1 MGKSGISGRFFF
13 SVGLGPFRIGTST
26 GGGGGSGPTVEGLVW
41 FGLFAFVG
49 LPILAVLFESF
60 FFIVFVLLISLV
72 LVAVS
77 SAIFGF
83 AISREVGRGRHYFGS
98 PILIPLGGVV
108 LGIPTA
114 VIYLLCLYRIPLV
127 GRDSDYPNRIENC
140 PEVIDT
146 DLCEF
151 TGIYGFAHIGWWIM
165 ALGACTA
172 YMLIVFRVG
181 FALRKKWLPIAEQA
195 SKLRQL
201 AIWMES
207 EQGKKEFNE
216 NLRKRARRAR
226 RIRITERRKIE
237 RDLRGRTP
245 RNTAPMRERNAKRL
259 RRRALTLQGEPIP
272 VNEENFGPYE
282 KGRVDLPPAFIT
294 GVNPDIFAMNKKN
307 TRTRLLEENNKNNVD
322 KILRAIQS
330 PISPIVDDMISS
342 DDSPSKKLAI
352 EAQQQWIKDG
362 AWKGLDNLARWF
374 VHKNGNYQ
382 GYSHDEM
389 RADVLSPTRDIRDVL
404 DEYEK
409 SIQPELRE
417 IYDNWLESFNNPEE
431 PLIDGLRSNMGLL
444 NERTDTMKTN
454 VDSDGS
460 SITPINKD
468 IVRITAYALSE
479 PNMPAVYIEDQ
490 EAGIAHLITK
500 DGEHLMSLARQKDG
514 TMAFFPGS
522 AAHKQIVA
530 KYEKPS
536 LRERIFKKRTAAPK
550 EMSQRARRR
559 EVQRSAGRTGAG
571 TTGL

>member
-1 MGKSGISGRFFF
+1 VGKSRISGRFFF

-26 GGGGGSGPTVEGLVW
+26 GGVLDGITGEGLVW
-41 FGLFAFVG
+41 LALFVFVG
-49 LPILAVLFESF
+49 MPILGALFEAF

-83 AISREVGRGRHYFGS
+83 AIRREVGKGRHYFGS

-114 VIYLLCLYRIPLV
+114 AIYLLCLYRIPLV
-127 GRDSDYPNRIENC
+127 GRDWDYPNRIENC

-165 ALGACTA
+165 ALGVCTA

-195 SKLRQL
+195 SKMRQL
-201 AIWMES
+201 AVWMES
-207 EQGKKEFNE
+207 GQGKKEFNE
-216 NLRKRARRAR
+216 NLRKQARRAR
-226 RIRITERRKIE
+226 RIRITERRAIE
-237 RDLRGRTP
+237 RSLRGRTP
-245 RNTAPMRERNAKRL
+245 RNTKPLRERTAKRL
-259 RRRALTLQGEPIP
+259 RRRALTLQGEPVY
-272 VNEENFGPYE
+272 VNEENFGPY
-282 KGRVDLPPAFIT
+282 KKARVDLPPAFVT

-307 TRTRLLEENNKNNVD
+307 TRTRLLEGNNKDNVD

-330 PISPIVDDMISS
+330 PISPIVDDLISG

-352 EAQQQWIKDG
+352 EAQQQWVKDG
-362 AWKGLDNLARWF
+362 GWKGLDNLARWF
-374 VHKNGNYQ
+374 VHKNGNRQ

-404 DEYEK
+404 DDYEK
-409 SIQPELRE
+409 SIQPELRK
-417 IYDNWLESFNNPEE
+417 IYDDWLESFNIPEE
-431 PLIDGLRSNMGLL
+431 LLMDGLRSNMGLL
-444 NERTDTMKTN
+444 NSRTDTMRTN

-460 SITPINKD
+460 SIAPINKS

-479 PNMPAVYIEDQ
+479 PGMPAVYIEDQ
-490 EAGIAHLITK
+490 DAGITHLITK

-522 AAHKQIVA
+522 AAHKQIHTQN
-530 KYEKPS
+530 EKPS
-536 LRERIFKKRTAAPK
+536 LRERIFKKRTAAP
-550 EMSQRARRR
+550 EAMSH
-559 EVQRSAGRTGAG
+559 
-571 TTGL
+571 L